1 MGMVGYI
8 KGQPFG
14 DTTVWTEREFEAVER
29 SIESIVALN
38 IFQGTGAPESVV
50 EAPVGSLYLRT
61 DGGAGTT
68 LYVKQSGTGNTGWA
82 AK

>member
-14 DTTVWTEREFEAVER
+14 DLPTWTEREFEAVER

-38 IFQGTGAPESVV
+38 IFQGTGAPENVIA
-50 EAPVGSLYLRT
+50 APVGSLYLRT
-61 DGGAGTT
+61 DGGTNTT
-68 LYVKQSGTGNTGWA
+68 LYVKESGTGNTGWA